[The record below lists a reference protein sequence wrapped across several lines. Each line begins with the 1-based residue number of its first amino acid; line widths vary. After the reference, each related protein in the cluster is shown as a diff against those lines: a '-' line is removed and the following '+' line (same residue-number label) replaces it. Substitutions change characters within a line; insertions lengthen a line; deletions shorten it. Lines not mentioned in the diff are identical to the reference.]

1 MSLAQGKGAHHGLI
15 HPGDSPIKEGPT
27 ESPDTF
33 PKCLSPAFTVILLNV
48 NLGMKNRQSN

>member
-1 MSLAQGKGAHHGLI
+1 MSLAQGKGAHHGLT

-33 PKCLSPAFTVILLNV
+33 PKCLSPAFTVALLNV